1 MNKALNEAVAALRP
15 EMTAA
20 LQRLVRK
27 KSVEG
32 PELPGKPFGA
42 DVDACFTEAL
52 TLCRELGFETTDLD
66 RYIGWCEISSG
77 DEMVAVLGHLDVV
90 PEGEG
95 WHHPPYGAEIVDG
108 RLFGRGAIDDKGPVV
123 ASLFALK
130 AIRDLNIPLR
140 RRVRLLFGLN
150 EETNDRDVFY
160 YRDHGGEIP
169 VLGFTPDGEYPLING
184 EKGILN
190 ESYAVQLHQTGA
202 WKLVSVRG
210 GVAGNVVPDYACA
223 ELTAPAG
230 ASLPAAAH
238 ITCTAIPGGW
248 KVEADGVS
256 AHGSHPEQGQN
267 AIGRLALYL
276 EQLPLEGDAG
286 KAVAFLAE
294 TLGMDPYGERLLGHR
309 LEDDLSGP
317 MSCNLGLIEGDETHL
332 WVKLNYRYPVTKT
345 VDDCA
350 PAIKAA
356 FEAAGWALDQSVHKQ
371 KLYYPAQAP
380 LVQALLGVY
389 RDATGDRS
397 APKCIGGGT
406 YAKVLP
412 NTVAFGPLFDG
423 DPVTEH
429 QADEFI
435 DLDRLVQNA
444 QIIAQAVVKLANLP
458 LE

>member
-1 MNKALNEAVAALRP
+1 M
-15 EMTAA
+15 
-20 LQRLVRK
+20 
-27 KSVEG
+27 
-32 PELPGKPFGA
+32 
-42 DVDACFTEAL
+42 
-52 TLCRELGFETTDLD
+52 
-66 RYIGWCEISSG
+66 
-77 DEMVAVLGHLDVV
+77 
-90 PEGEG
+90 
-95 WHHPPYGAEIVDG
+95 
-108 RLFGRGAIDDKGPVV
+108 LFR
-123 ASLFALK
+123 S
-130 AIRDLNIPLR
+130 
-140 RRVRLLFGLN
+140 
-150 EETNDRDVFY
+150 
-160 YRDHGGEIP
+160 
-169 VLGFTPDGEYPLING
+169 
-184 EKGILN
+184 
-190 ESYAVQLHQTGA
+190 QTGA

-276 EQLPLEGDAG
+276 EQLPLEGDAQ

-350 PAIKAA
+350 PAVKAA

-371 KLYYPAQAP
+371 KLYYPEQTP

-429 QADEFI
+429 QPDEFI

>member
-1 MNKALNEAVAALRP
+1 MNEKLNEAVAALRP
-15 EMTAA
+15 EMIAA

-27 KSVEG
+27 PSVEA
-32 PELPGKPFGA
+32 PELPGKPFGEA
-42 DVDACFTEAL
+42 VDACYTEAL
-52 TLCRELGFETTDLD
+52 TLCHELGFETTDLD
-66 RYIGWCEISSG
+66 RYIGWCEIGSG

-95 WHHPPYGAEIVDG
+95 WHYPPYAAEIADNK
-108 RLFGRGAIDDKGPVV
+108 LFGRGAIDDKGPVV

-130 AIRDLNIPLR
+130 AIRDLGLPLQ
-140 RRVRLLFGLN
+140 RRVRLIFGLN

-190 ESYAVQLHQTGA
+190 ESYAISLHQTGA
-202 WKLVSVRG
+202 WQLTAVHG

-230 ASLPAAAH
+230 ASLPATEH
-238 ITCTAIPGGW
+238 ITCTKTANGW
-248 KVEADGVS
+248 KVEAEGVS
-256 AHGSHPEQGQN
+256 AHGSHPEKGEN

-276 EQLPLEGDAG
+276 NELPFEGDAK
-286 KAVAFLAE
+286 KALAFLAGK
-294 TLGMDPYGERLLGHR
+294 LGMDPYGELLLGHR
-309 LEDDLSGP
+309 LEDELSGP
-317 MSCNLGLIEGDETHL
+317 MSCNLGLIKGDAERL

-345 VDDCA
+345 VDDCE
-350 PAIKAA
+350 PAVKAA
-356 FEAAGWALDQSVHKQ
+356 FEAAGWALDQSVHKM
-371 KLYYPAQAP
+371 KLYYPESAP
-380 LVQALLGVY
+380 LVQALLGTY
-389 RDATGDRS
+389 REATGDTA

-429 QADEFI
+429 QPDEFI